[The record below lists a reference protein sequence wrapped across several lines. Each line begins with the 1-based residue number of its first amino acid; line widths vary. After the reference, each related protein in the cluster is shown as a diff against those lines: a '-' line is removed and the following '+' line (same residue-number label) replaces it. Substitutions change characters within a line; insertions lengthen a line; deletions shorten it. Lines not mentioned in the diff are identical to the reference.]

1 MYEPDKTLLDI
12 FEKSTVKAW
21 LDSSNLAFEVK
32 NGNKSKWLNAIN
44 LINTKNKGIAK
55 ILAQYIAV
63 ENVKISQDLL
73 AKALSDLKPWR
84 KGPFM
89 INDFAIESEW
99 QCDMKWQRI
108 KQGMPTV
115 KDKKVLDV
123 GAGNGYFSL
132 KMALEGAK
140 IVIGIEPFLLFNYQF
155 KAIKSIIS
163 NCNNAYLLPI
173 RLEDMFADKV
183 FDIVFS
189 MGVLYHQKDY
199 SLHLNQ
205 LKQMLNKG
213 GELVLETLIT
223 NNEKDLHIEAKK
235 RYAQMRNIN
244 YIPSLKKLIIL
255 LNKAGFKNIKVINI
269 NKTTSE
275 EQRSTKWIGENPKS
289 FKDFLNPVDKNL
301 TIEGHPAPIRV
312 IITAQNNI

>member
-1 MYEPDKTLLDI
+1 MYEANKNLLHI
-12 FEKSTVKAW
+12 FEKNTIKAW
-21 LDSSNLAFEVK
+21 LASSNLALEVK
-32 NGNKSKWLNAIN
+32 NGNKDKWLNAIN
-44 LINTKNKGIAK
+44 LINSANKGTAK
-55 ILAQYIAV
+55 ILNQYIAI

-73 AKALSDLKPWR
+73 AKAFTDLKPWR

-89 INDFAIESEW
+89 INNFAIESEW

-108 KQGMPTV
+108 KQGISSI
-115 KDKKVLDV
+115 KGKKVLDI

-132 KMALEGAK
+132 KMALEEAK

-173 RLEDMFADKV
+173 RLEDMLADKV

-199 SLHLNQ
+199 FSHLKQ
-205 LKQMLNKG
+205 LKQMLNQN

-223 NNEKDLHIEAKK
+223 NNDKDLYIEAKK

-244 YIPSLKKLIIL
+244 YIPTLKHLIIL
-255 LNKAGFKNIKVINI
+255 LDKAKFKNIKVINI
-269 NKTTSE
+269 NKTTIK
-275 EQRSTKWIGENPKS
+275 EQRATKWIGENPTS
-289 FKDFLNPVDKNL
+289 LKDFLNPIDKNL

-312 IITAQNNI
+312 IITAKI